1 MNRRLTIFLAA
12 SSIILLAFF
21 VSSCLSRNAKKV
33 KTTMIVHADNLE
45 IDTLQLTLKIN
56 PIINRYKSYYSGIR
70 DNSYYFSF
78 RLDSPMYFNLK
89 DGKNYINGFI
99 EPGDSVEVFYNA
111 INKDESL
118 QFDGKGSEKSK
129 FFNDYLQF
137 AVYKK
142 LREKK
147 PISLTKTFPYDFLL
161 HYSDSLDDLI
171 LGNLEN
177 IKPQIS
183 EGAYYQ
189 FRGLIAADR
198 LLNRYSVFSYIDS
211 NKDEINNNGQ
221 DIQITDYTKSIRD
234 NLLVFDSNFCDVDA
248 YTQNVY
254 NILFMEY
261 DGMILNYEVTS
272 SLEEK
277 YNYLDRMLPSCFKIP
292 VITMFINRD
301 IKFLNQSEEIEEALK
316 KYYVNSED
324 SVYRDFIFKRYAD
337 ATAFKKGVKA
347 PDFHL
352 LNKEGEK
359 VSLETF
365 KGKVVY
371 LDFWY
376 TGCSPCMILFE
387 KIKPVKSYFKAN
399 NNVVFLCISI
409 DQEDT
414 WKSSL
419 EKFNIDG
426 YHVFTENLRGR
437 HPVIKDYHVGSFP
450 TTCLIDGDGNIFSA
464 SPSRDPDKLKM
475 QIEDALSH

>member
-1 MNRRLTIFLAA
+1 
-12 SSIILLAFF
+12 
-21 VSSCLSRNAKKV
+21 
-33 KTTMIVHADNLE
+33 
-45 IDTLQLTLKIN
+45 
-56 PIINRYKSYYSGIR
+56 
-70 DNSYYFSF
+70 
-78 RLDSPMYFNLK
+78 
-89 DGKNYINGFI
+89 
-99 EPGDSVEVFYNA
+99 
-111 INKDESL
+111 
-118 QFDGKGSEKSK
+118 
-129 FFNDYLQF
+129 
-137 AVYKK
+137 
-142 LREKK
+142 
-147 PISLTKTFPYDFLL
+147 
-161 HYSDSLDDLI
+161 
-171 LGNLEN
+171 
-177 IKPQIS
+177 
-183 EGAYYQ
+183 
-189 FRGLIAADR
+189 
-198 LLNRYSVFSYIDS
+198 
-211 NKDEINNNGQ
+211 
-221 DIQITDYTKSIRD
+221 
-234 NLLVFDSNFCDVDA
+234 
-248 YTQNVY
+248 
-254 NILFMEY
+254 MEY